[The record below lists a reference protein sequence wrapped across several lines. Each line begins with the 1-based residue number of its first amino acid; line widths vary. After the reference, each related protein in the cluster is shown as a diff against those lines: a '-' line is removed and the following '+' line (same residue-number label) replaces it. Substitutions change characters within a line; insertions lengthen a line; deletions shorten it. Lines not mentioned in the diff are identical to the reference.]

1 LDKNLEVDQIR
12 ELIKKQRYDKCL
24 DILENAIIEYIVN
37 LIRQTKNDFEY
48 TTIFDL
54 IEASKI
60 YIKDEKK
67 NIAKQLRI
75 YSKEIEDIDN
85 IYRLLGLC
93 EEYKIIK
100 KNIE

>member
-1 LDKNLEVDQIR
+1 MDKILEVDQIR

-37 LIRQTKNDFEY
+37 LIKLEKIDFEY

-60 YIKDEKK
+60 YIKDERK
-67 NIAKQLRI
+67 NIASQIRI
-75 YSKEIEDIDN
+75 YSKQINDVDN
-85 IYRLLGLC
+85 IYRLLGIC
-93 EEYKIIK
+93 EDYIILK
-100 KNIE
+100 K

>member
-1 LDKNLEVDQIR
+1 MDKNLEVDKIR

-37 LIRQTKNDFEY
+37 LIKLEKIDFEY

-60 YIKDEKK
+60 YIKDERK
-67 NIAKQLRI
+67 NIASQIRI
-75 YSKEIEDIDN
+75 YSKQINDVDN
-85 IYRLLGLC
+85 IYRLLGIC
-93 EEYKIIK
+93 EDYIILK
-100 KNIE
+100 K

>member
-1 LDKNLEVDQIR
+1 MDKNLEVDQIR

-37 LIRQTKNDFEY
+37 LIKLEKIDFEY

-60 YIKDEKK
+60 YIKDERK
-67 NIAKQLRI
+67 NIASQIRI
-75 YSKEIEDIDN
+75 YSKQINDVDN
-85 IYRLLGLC
+85 IYRLLGIC
-93 EEYKIIK
+93 EDYIILK
-100 KNIE
+100 K